1 VVKRKRRNVDV
12 LASEIETLPVDEAVA
27 LIERFSGK
35 IMNEP
40 VGRTVC
46 ALASSLVTTQLMMK
60 IMAPEDVRA
69 AIELAELIMAD

>member
-1 VVKRKRRNVDV
+1 VAKQKRKNVDV
-12 LASEIETLPVDEAVA
+12 LASEIETLSFDEAVA

-46 ALASSLVTTQLMMK
+46 ALASSLVTTQLMMQ

-69 AIELAELIMAD
+69 AIKLADLILVD